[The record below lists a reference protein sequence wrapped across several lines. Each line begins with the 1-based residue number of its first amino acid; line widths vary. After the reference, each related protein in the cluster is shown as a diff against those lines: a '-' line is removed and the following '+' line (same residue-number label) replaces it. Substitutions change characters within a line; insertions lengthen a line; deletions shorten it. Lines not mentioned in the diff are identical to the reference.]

1 MYAVIDIGSNT
12 IRLVLY
18 KIENNQIKSLL
29 NKKSPAGLA
38 GYINKDRCL
47 KKSGIRKAVAVL
59 SEFKE
64 ILDHMTIQE
73 VFPFATASLRN
84 INNAPEVLE
93 AIRENCGFEVRI
105 LSGEEEAIFDYY
117 GALQAMEMD
126 KGLLTDIGGGSTELV
141 FYQDHAIQ
149 RATSLPMGSLNLYQQ
164 YVKNHLIAKKS
175 ELQQIQKEVRKKLQE
190 LPPQKSG
197 HFRPVRHRRFCPCGN
212 ADGAGCFQKEKGT
225 APSLLR
231 SCLSESHSGQ
241 RM

>member
-1 MYAVIDIGSNT
+1 
-12 IRLVLY
+12 
-18 KIENNQIKSLL
+18 
-29 NKKSPAGLA
+29 
-38 GYINKDRCL
+38 
-47 KKSGIRKAVAVL
+47 
-59 SEFKE
+59 
-64 ILDHMTIQE
+64 MTIQE

-175 ELQQIQKEVRKKLQE
+175 ELQQIQKEVRKNYRNCRLRKRSFPTCAPSAVL
-190 LPPQKSG
+190 
-197 HFRPVRHRRFCPCGN
+197 PVRQCRWCRLFPKRKRN
-212 ADGAGCFQKEKGT
+212 S
-225 APSLLR
+225 PSLITILPA
-231 SCLSESHSGQ
+231 
-241 RM
+241 

>member
-38 GYINKDRCL
+38 GYINKDHCL

-126 KGLLTDIGGGSTELV
+126 KGLLTDIGGG
-141 FYQDHAIQ
+141 
-149 RATSLPMGSLNLYQQ
+149 
-164 YVKNHLIAKKS
+164 
-175 ELQQIQKEVRKKLQE
+175 
-190 LPPQKSG
+190 
-197 HFRPVRHRRFCPCGN
+197 RPLSISMACS
-212 ADGAGCFQKEKGT
+212 
-225 APSLLR
+225 AP
-231 SCLSESHSGQ
+231 
-241 RM
+241 